1 MKITLAESGFMFYRQ
16 ILQPDFGLIS
26 LMNKHYIIKCVANT
40 LFLSDFEKRVKNIAN
55 EQKTDTPLFL
65 L

>member
-1 MKITLAESGFMFYRQ
+1 
-16 ILQPDFGLIS
+16 
-26 LMNKHYIIKCVANT
+26 MNKHYIIKCVANT
-40 LFLSDFEKRVKNIAN
+40 LFLSDFEKRAKNIAN

>member
-1 MKITLAESGFMFYRQ
+1 MRITLAESGFMFYRQ
-16 ILQPDFGLIS
+16 ILQPVFCLIS